1 MKDKVVVREMS
12 AADID
17 GSVDLI
23 LRLKKLNVEFD
34 SIFVVSDNAKK
45 DAEDRLKEAVKNPE
59 RHISLLAERGGKVLG
74 VMLIN
79 ILDRCYYLPEK
90 EARITDFY
98 IMPEFR
104 RSGAGKMLISRSYEE
119 LKKRKISIITAEFPS
134 QNLIALRFYKSLGY
148 REIVGI
154 YGKVLEEE

>member
-23 LRLKKLNVEFD
+23 LRLKKLNGEFD

>member
-23 LRLKKLNVEFD
+23 LRLKKLNGEFD
-34 SIFVVSDNAKK
+34 SIFVVSDKAKK

-74 VMLIN
+74 VMLI
-79 ILDRCYYLPEK
+79 R
-90 EARITDFY
+90 AFHHH
-98 IMPEFR
+98 
-104 RSGAGKMLISRSYEE
+104 
-119 LKKRKISIITAEFPS
+119 LKK
-134 QNLIALRFYKSLGY
+134 Y
-148 REIVGI
+148 
-154 YGKVLEEE
+154 